1 MVPRKTWMSQNFGPI
16 LKSRKLFL
24 GSRSLEFFSCR
35 RVDSDLSIFFPF
47 GLQKSNFSEFT
58 SIIQLIE
65 LSWDNKTYSKTRQSG
80 LPIAIFLLLSRMF
93 GRVES
98 RARNC

>member
-1 MVPRKTWMSQNFGPI
+1 MVPRKTWVSQNFGPI
-16 LKSRKLFL
+16 LKSRKLFP

-35 RVDSDLSIFFPF
+35 RVSDLSIFFPF
-47 GLQKSNFSEFT
+47 ALQKSNFSEFT

-80 LPIAIFLLLSRMF
+80 LPIAIFLLLSRVF
-93 GRVES
+93 GRLES